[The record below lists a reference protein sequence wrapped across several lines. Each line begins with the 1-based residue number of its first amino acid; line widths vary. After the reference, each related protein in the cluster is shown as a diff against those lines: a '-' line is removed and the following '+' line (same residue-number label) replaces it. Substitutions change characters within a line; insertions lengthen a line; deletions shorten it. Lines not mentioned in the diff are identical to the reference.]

1 MRSSVVRHLFAATLP
16 GAVRPVDVVEA
27 GNADLVRL
35 ERVRQHALPRELLP
49 AVGVAGRHAGVLFP
63 QRGALRRLLQR
74 VGVDAGGGGVDDQGP
89 SRACGVCH
97 SHGQAQVG
105 RDDGVVVLALAN
117 EAHAAWERARSV
129 CVCVGGLTYR
139 GDEE

>member
-35 ERVRQHALPRELLP
+35 ERVRRDALPRGELLP
-49 AVGVAGRHAGVLFP
+49 AVGVSGRHAGVFFAP
-63 QRGALRRLLQR
+63 QRGALGRLLQR
-74 VGVDAGGGGVDDQGP
+74 VGVDAGGGRVDGQGP
-89 SRACGVCH
+89 GRAPCGVCH
-97 SHGQAQVG
+97 SHGQAWVG

-117 EAHAAWERARSV
+117 EAHAA
-129 CVCVGGLTYR
+129 
-139 GDEE
+139 